1 MFSIELV
8 QESDRRSF
16 VGSLRR
22 PRASMFSLRR
32 QLACKEQLAASV
44 DADWF
49 IHVDPDE
56 RRRSP
61 WPNVGLRDAVYFVD
75 QNGFNCIDHTV
86 LNFHPVEELPE
97 DCEGDV
103 ELQLRFF
110 EFGQHPAHF
119 LELKAWKKLG
129 VRPARADSGGHD
141 TEFPGR
147 RIYPFKFLLKHYP
160 IRSQAHGERKVFGER
175 IARFDPE
182 ERAVGWHSHYD
193 DIDRQHQFVRD
204 PDELVEYSAKRF
216 NREYLV
222 ERLSGIGIIR
232 TRDAG

>member
-1 MFSIELV
+1 M
-8 QESDRRSF
+8 
-16 VGSLRR
+16 
-22 PRASMFSLRR
+22 
-32 QLACKEQLAASV
+32 
-44 DADWF
+44 
-49 IHVDPDE
+49 
-56 RRRSP
+56 
-61 WPNVGLRDAVYFVD
+61 YFVD

-86 LNFHPVEELPE
+86 LNFHPVRRLVEES
-97 DCEGDV
+97 DGEGDV
-103 ELQLRFF
+103 ERRLRFF

-129 VRPARADSGGHD
+129 VRPARAESGGHD

-175 IARFDPE
+175 IARFDPG

-193 DIDRQHQFVRD
+193 DIDHPHQFERD
-204 PDELVEYSAKRF
+204 PAELVEYSAKRF
-216 NREYLV
+216 NREFLV

-232 TRDAG
+232 T